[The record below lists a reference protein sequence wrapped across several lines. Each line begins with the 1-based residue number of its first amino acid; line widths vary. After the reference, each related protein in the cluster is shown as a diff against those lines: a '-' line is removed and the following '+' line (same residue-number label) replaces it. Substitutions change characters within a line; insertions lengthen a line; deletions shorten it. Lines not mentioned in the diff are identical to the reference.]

1 MKIGVIGSGEMGRTL
16 GQLWSKAGHDILF
29 GSRDPRRVAKW
40 IGEVKIEAKYG
51 TYRQAAEH
59 GDVVLLSTI
68 WSDTESAVK
77 SAGSFDGK
85 ILIDCTNP
93 EGKGGLVL
101 GHSTSGAEEIS
112 RWIRGGSIVKAFNHI
127 YGSMLRIGPQF
138 EADTVTIFY
147 CGDNGESKKTV
158 ANLAA
163 EIGLDAVDAGELK
176 VARYLEPL
184 AALCVHL
191 VSAMNWKGENIGLK
205 FLRR

>member
-1 MKIGVIGSGEMGRTL
+1 MNIGIIGSGEMGRTL

-29 GSRDPRRVAKW
+29 GSRNPQRVAEW
-40 IGEVKIEAKYG
+40 IDEVNINARYG
-51 TYRQAAEH
+51 TYLQAADH

-77 SAGSFDGK
+77 AAGSFDGK

-93 EGKGGLVL
+93 EGKDGLVL
-101 GHSTSGAEEIS
+101 GHTTSGAEEIS
-112 RWIRGGSIVKAFNHI
+112 GWIHGGSIVKAFNHI

-138 EADTVTIFY
+138 EGDTVTIFY
-147 CGDNGESKKTV
+147 CGDDNESKKI
-158 ANLAA
+158 AASLAG

-184 AALCVHL
+184 SALYVHL
-191 VSAMNWKGENIGLK
+191 VSAMNWSGDNIGLK